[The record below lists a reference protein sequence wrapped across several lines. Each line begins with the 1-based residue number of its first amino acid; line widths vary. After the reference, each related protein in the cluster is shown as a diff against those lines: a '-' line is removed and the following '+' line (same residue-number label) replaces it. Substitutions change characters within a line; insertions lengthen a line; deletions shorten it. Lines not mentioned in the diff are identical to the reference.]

1 MADRAQKVLA
11 AAGYGSRREIER
23 MIAAGALTINGKVAE
38 LGATLSGGETLVLNG
53 KPVSIKASQSAR
65 HRHLMYHK
73 PVGELCSRSDPEGR
87 KLIFDALPEPG
98 LRRWITVGRLD
109 IATSGLL
116 LLTTDGELANR
127 LMHPSYEVT
136 RDYAVRIMGD
146 PSDEVLETLRTG
158 IELEDGEAKFSV
170 LTRSGGQGLNRWF
183 NVQLAEGR
191 NREVRRI
198 WEAAGFTVSR
208 LVRTAYGPMSL
219 PPGLPRG
226 KYRELAFHE
235 VTNLY
240 RAVSLPPPDAPSR
253 AGGKGRQQRRDKYRA
268 KTKR

>member
-23 MIAAGALTINGKVAE
+23 LIAAGQLVINGEVAK
-38 LGATLSGGETLVLNG
+38 LGATLEGNETIVLSG
-53 KPVSIKASQSAR
+53 KPVSIKASRVAR
-65 HRHLMYHK
+65 HRHLIYHK
-73 PVGELCSRSDPEGR
+73 PVGEVCSRSDPEGR
-87 KLIFDALPEPG
+87 KLVFDAIPEPG

-116 LLTTDGELANR
+116 LMTTDGELANR

-146 PSDEVLETLRTG
+146 PPEEILEQLRSG
-158 IELEDGEAKFSV
+158 ITLEDGEARFAS

-208 LVRTAYGPMSL
+208 LVRTAYGPISL
-219 PPGLPRG
+219 PANLPRG
-226 KYRELAFHE
+226 KYRELEYREISA
-235 VTNLY
+235 LY
-240 RAVSLPPPDAPSR
+240 KSVKLSAPDAPSR
-253 AGGKGRQQRRDKYRA
+253 AGGNRRQQRRSKYRS
-268 KTKR
+268 KGSR